1 MELLQMCLDLTGEK
15 ADALPP
21 GHPLGERLVSPE
33 YSRTAGEVKTYPLLD
48 EERVFALIWNISAQ
62 KEGRFLH
69 STMVPSPRPFAFH
82 MDISSLS
89 LTQLHTHDYIELGF
103 VVRGQFRQI
112 ILGKEIVFHEGDLC
126 LIDQN
131 CLHQDR
137 LTGED
142 AVVLFL
148 GISASMFEEIIAEN
162 QDEEKITAFLQAALL
177 KQKDVQQYLHFRP
190 GSDGA
195 ESLRRFL
202 SLLLEE
208 LCEGGAGTIYLR
220 KGLLLR
226 IFRLLSTRYEF
237 ALSREQKQTMQN
249 LMLDG
254 ILQYMEDH
262 CADVTIKDLSETFH
276 FQEDYFNRLLRKKT
290 GRTYTAC
297 LRKIRLSRAE
307 RLLKK
312 SEMSVEEI
320 ADAVGYQNRGFFYRI
335 FREEYGCTPAR
346 YRERASA
353 M

>member
-1 MELLQMCLDLTGEK
+1 MELLQMCLELTGEK
-15 ADALPP
+15 APALPP
-21 GHPLGERLVSPE
+21 GHPLGERLVCPE

-48 EERVFALIWNISAQ
+48 EERVFALIWNMASGE
-62 KEGRFLH
+62 KGRFLH
-69 STMVPSPRPFAFH
+69 STMYPSPRPFAFH

-103 VVRGQFRQI
+103 VVRGEFRQV

-137 LTGED
+137 LTGSD

-148 GISASMFEEIIAEN
+148 GISGSMFREIIAEN
-162 QDEEKITAFLQAALL
+162 RDEERITAFLQAALL

-190 GSDGA
+190 GPSGA
-195 ESLRRFL
+195 ESLRSCL
-202 SLLLEE
+202 TLLLQE
-208 LCEGGAGTIYLR
+208 LYEGGAGTIYLR

-226 IFRLLSTRYEF
+226 IFRILSTRCEF
-237 ALSREQKQTMQN
+237 AMSREQKQTMQN
-249 LMLDG
+249 LMLDE
-254 ILQYMEDH
+254 ILKYMEDH
-262 CADVTIKDLSETFH
+262 CADVTVRDLADTFH

-290 GRTYTAC
+290 GRTYTGC
-297 LRKIRLSRAE
+297 LRRIRLSRAE
-307 RLLKK
+307 NLLKK
-312 SEMSVEEI
+312 TRMSVEEI
-320 ADAVGYQNRGFFYRI
+320 AEAVGYQNRGFFYRI
-335 FREEYGCTPAR
+335 FQEEYGCTPAV

>member
-1 MELLQMCLDLTGEK
+1 MELLQMCLELTGDRS
-15 ADALPP
+15 DALPP

-33 YSRTAGEVKTYPLLD
+33 YSRTAAEVKTYPLLD
-48 EERVFALIWNISAQ
+48 EERVFALIWNMTSGE
-62 KEGRFLH
+62 KGRFLH

-103 VVRGQFRQI
+103 VVRGEFRQI

-131 CLHQDR
+131 CIHQDR

-142 AVVLFL
+142 ALVLFL
-148 GISASMFEEIIAEN
+148 GISASMFSEIIAEN
-162 QDEEKITAFLQAALL
+162 RDKERITAFLQSALL

-190 GSDGA
+190 GPEGA
-195 ESLRRFL
+195 DRLRRCL

-208 LCEGGAGTIYLR
+208 LCESGAGTIYLR

-226 IFRLLSTRYEF
+226 IFRILSTRFEF
-237 ALSREQKQTMQN
+237 ALSRKQKQTMQN
-249 LMLDG
+249 LMLDE
-254 ILQYMEDH
+254 ILKYMEDH
-262 CADVTIKDLSETFH
+262 CADVTIGDLAETFH

-297 LRKIRLSRAE
+297 LRRIRLARAE
-307 RLLKK
+307 GLLRRTR
-312 SEMSVEEI
+312 MSVEEV
-320 ADAVGYQNRGFFYRI
+320 AEAVGYQNRGFFYRI
-335 FREEYGCTPAR
+335 FREEYGCTPAE
-346 YRERASA
+346 YRERAPA
-353 M
+353 G